1 MWSWA
6 KKGHSRHTLNYCL
19 ELNKKN
25 KTGKS
30 RTNIFCGF
38 EMSLYIKWNVLVIN
52 YSCSYVGIL
61 YTIIAL
67 SKSLDSN
74 VKLSKFLCLLH
85 LMLSLFHSL
94 LLRSHSNLMQQARI
108 ITRRISYKFKY
119 TYIYAKEKDKN
130 KGLHSKTCKWMCVLC
145 DFEWVSWN
153 VWEKTYD
160 YIYDRCFIHRS
171 PTK

>member
-1 MWSWA
+1 
-6 KKGHSRHTLNYCL
+6 
-19 ELNKKN
+19 
-25 KTGKS
+25 
-30 RTNIFCGF
+30 
-38 EMSLYIKWNVLVIN
+38 MSLYIKWNVLVIN

-130 KGLHSKTCKWMCVLC
+130 KGLHSKTCK
-145 DFEWVSWN
+145 
-153 VWEKTYD
+153 
-160 YIYDRCFIHRS
+160 
-171 PTK
+171 